1 MHAETPTKNLANE
14 LARERNRQSAD
25 RTLMAW
31 VRTARAAHRFWM
43 WHRKFSDTWPM
54 WILCSGLVLTLLLMS
69 SPARAGAI
77 WLYESGGPDLGTAA
91 AGRAAMALDA
101 STAFGNPAGMTNLN
115 RTEFVGSLMGI
126 LPSGGFRPDASS
138 SWGPWGQTGDVGNLM
153 PAASGFFVYKL
164 SDRWRLG
171 ASLTSYLGISANY
184 GDAWAGRYYLQSIDY
199 VTISFA
205 PTVAYRVND
214 WLSIGVGPNIVWG
227 RLKQS
232 AAINNTFGL
241 SDGRLTLD
249 DNTFGFGGI
258 AGIMIEPQKGT
269 RIGVS
274 YLSPVQMN
282 FSDVASA
289 SGVGPILSLALQRL
303 SISSVNMKQTLPQQV
318 MVSIFHELND
328 KLALMANFGWQNW
341 RAFGKIGLEID
352 AVNPISITA
361 DSNLKDTYHG
371 ALGLQYKVAPQWLWS
386 LGFAYDSAASSSAYR
401 NPTTAF
407 DRQFRYATGIQYA
420 FRDNITFGL
429 AYELADMGKA
439 PMNIQRGPLA
449 GRITGYFPSHLIN
462 FVAGNIKW
470 QF

>member
-1 MHAETPTKNLANE
+1 M
-14 LARERNRQSAD
+14 RR
-25 RTLMAW
+25 
-31 VRTARAAHRFWM
+31 VRWSKR
-43 WHRKFSDTWPM
+43 
-54 WILCSGLVLTLLLMS
+54 LLGSGLVLTLILMS
-69 SPARAGAI
+69 SPVKAGAI

-101 STAFGNPAGMTNLN
+101 STAFGNPAGMTNLD

-153 PAASGFFVYKL
+153 PGASGFFVYKL

-184 GDAWAGRYYLQSIDY
+184 GDTWAGRYYLQSIDY

-214 WLSIGVGPNIVWG
+214 WLSLGVGPNIVWG
-227 RLKQS
+227 KLKQS
-232 AAINNTFGL
+232 AAINNILDGL
-241 SDGRLTLD
+241 PDGRLTLND
-249 DNTFGFGGI
+249 STFGFGALVGVLV
-258 AGIMIEPQKGT
+258 EPRQGT
-269 RIGVS
+269 RLGVT
-274 YLSPVQMN
+274 YLSPVEMN
-282 FSDVASA
+282 FNDVATV
-289 SGVGPILSLALQRL
+289 SGLGPTLAGALPGLRGAT
-303 SISSVNMKQTLPQQV
+303 VDMKQTLPQQV

-341 RAFGKIGLEID
+341 KAFGKIGLEID
-352 AVNPISITA
+352 APTPVSITA

-386 LGFAYDSAASSSAYR
+386 LGCAYDSAASSYAYR

-407 DRQFRYATGIQYA
+407 DRQWRYATGIQYA
-420 FRDNITFGL
+420 VRDNITVGL
-429 AYELADMGKA
+429 AYEVADMGKA
-439 PMNIQRGPLA
+439 AMNFQRGPLA
-449 GRITGYFPSHLIN
+449 GRIAGQFPTNLIN